1 MFLNNAL
8 CRLSL
13 EEASSLFERNGIPC
27 GRVNDLR
34 GLFESQTVR
43 ELGLV
48 EEMNG
53 KRFVRSP
60 IRTDKGE
67 GVKIKEP
74 PGLNE
79 HGREILEEMGLSGA
93 EVEEILFLS
102 RK

>member
-60 IRTDKGE
+60 IRTDKG
-67 GVKIKEP
+67 VKIKEP